1 MGLREILDDLLPAD
15 TPAEVTNN
23 MMAYA
28 KKHPEMSEAEVVA
41 EFEGSMSRAK
51 RKKKEKDLK
60 GHMDTAAA
68 KRTITQAE
76 GKKSSKRKPTGMS
89 DRKASVDNSKSRGG
103 TPKKTA
109 MMRGGMANGKQHMYA
124 AGGSV
129 TDNAGLRALKKASP
143 TAYNKIT
150 QS

>member
-15 TPAEVTNN
+15 TPAEVTNK
-23 MMAYA
+23 MLAYA
-28 KKHPEMSEAEVVA
+28 KKHPDKSEAEVVA
-41 EFEGSMSRAK
+41 EFKGSMSRAK

-76 GKKSSKRKPTGMS
+76 GKKPSKRKPTGMA
-89 DRKASVDNSKSRGG
+89 DRKANVDNSK
-103 TPKKTA
+103 TNKAA

-124 AGGSV
+124 AGGMV
-129 TDNAGLRALKKASP
+129 NDGLKALKKASP
-143 TAYNKIT
+143 EAYNKIT
-150 QS
+150 GK

>member
-23 MMAYA
+23 MMAFA
-28 KKHPEMSEAEVVA
+28 KKHPEMSETELVA
-41 EFEGSMSRAK
+41 EFKPSMDRAK

-68 KRTITQAE
+68 NRTITKAE
-76 GKKSSKRKPTGMS
+76 GKKPSKRKQTGMA

-103 TPKKTA
+103 MPKKAA

-124 AGGSV
+124 AGGMV
-129 TDNAGLRALKKASP
+129 NDGLKALKKASP
-143 TAYNKIT
+143 EAYNKIT
-150 QS
+150 SK

>member
-1 MGLREILDDLLPAD
+1 MVDIIGFLTGKKP
-15 TPAEVTNN
+15 TFAEVQKDVMKRARSADLSGEET
-23 MMAYA
+23 ASLLRTEL
-28 KKHPEMSEAEVVA
+28 KKYDIPLRKDM
-41 EFEGSMSRAK
+41 EGYKPKK
-51 RKKKEKDLK
+51 RK
-60 GHMDTAAA
+60 
-68 KRTITQAE
+68 Q
-76 GKKSSKRKPTGMS
+76 TGMA

-103 TPKKTA
+103 MPKKAA

>member
-23 MMAYA
+23 MMAFA
-28 KKHPEMSEAEVVA
+28 KKHPEMSETELVA
-41 EFEGSMSRAK
+41 EFKPSMDRAK

-68 KRTITQAE
+68 KRTITKAE
-76 GKKSSKRKPTGMS
+76 GKKPSKRKATGMA
-89 DRKASVDNSKSRGG
+89 DRKANVDNSKS
-103 TPKKTA
+103 KKTT

-124 AGGSV
+124 AGGMV
-129 TDNAGLRALKKASP
+129 NDGLKALAKTRPDVVA
-143 TAYNKIT
+143 KILK
-150 QS
+150 